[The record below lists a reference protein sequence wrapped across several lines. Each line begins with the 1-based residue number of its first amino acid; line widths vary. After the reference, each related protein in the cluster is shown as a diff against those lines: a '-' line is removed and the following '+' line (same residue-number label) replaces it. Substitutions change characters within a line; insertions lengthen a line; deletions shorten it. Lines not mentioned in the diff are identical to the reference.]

1 LTERTQHYV
10 DMEVRQLSSQNS
22 LAILPYHTH
31 TCWQYSRSGPP
42 TLRTAQGHFWGD
54 VLSRL
59 SLFHSFMHPLCH
71 KRADAS
77 NRAMVGIPFLL
88 VVYFS
93 GPLDWDAGTRDGP
106 LLDNFYLDCSYPLL
120 DEIQFLSHSSGH
132 VYKTISGHRP
142 PIIDSRFN
150 ALAVFCVCDSNP
162 RAAR

>member
-1 LTERTQHYV
+1 MTERTQHYV

>member
-1 LTERTQHYV
+1 
-10 DMEVRQLSSQNS
+10 
-22 LAILPYHTH
+22 
-31 TCWQYSRSGPP
+31 
-42 TLRTAQGHFWGD
+42 
-54 VLSRL
+54 
-59 SLFHSFMHPLCH
+59 MHLLCH

-88 VVYFS
+88 VLYFS
-93 GPLDWDAGTRDGP
+93 GPLDWDGGTRDGP
-106 LLDNFYLDCSYPLL
+106 SVDGFYLDCSYPLL

-132 VYKTISGHRP
+132 VYKTVSGHRP